1 MADYLSLAYGTVV
14 FLGGVLGYVK
24 AGSVMS
30 LGSGIMFGSLLLYGV
45 YRTTTNPRDTLFL
58 LVVSGVL
65 TCVMGYR
72 FYNSG
77 KFMPAGLVTI
87 LSLFQ
92 VMRLGYPYLM

>member
-58 LVVSGVL
+58 LGKL
-65 TCVMGYR
+65 TNLINNDEISHTSFIR
-72 FYNSG
+72 
-77 KFMPAGLVTI
+77 I
-87 LSLFQ
+87 L
-92 VMRLGYPYLM
+92 